1 MRLLAL
7 DTSSLA
13 CAVGVTIDGHV
24 VARDEQQP
32 REHTRILMPMIRAAL
47 AEAGTNI
54 SELDAIVLG
63 NGPGSFIGMRIGAS
77 VAQGLAFGASIGI
90 VPVSSMAAVAAE
102 AGSDGDTVAVTQDAH
117 MHEVYFG
124 LYRIDAAG
132 LPVELLPERLQ
143 PQEAITELE
152 HHSNVT
158 AAGFGWQRYPTLLE
172 VNRQWIHAVSD
183 SHYPVAR
190 QLLRLGIA
198 AYSARGAM
206 APEAIDP
213 AYLRREVAQKP
224 APPAP

>member
-13 CAVGVTIDGHV
+13 CAVGVTVDGHV

-47 AEAGTNI
+47 AEAGTRL

-77 VAQGLAFGASIGI
+77 VAQGLAFGAGIGI

-124 LYRIDAAG
+124 LYRIDDAG
-132 LPVELLPERLQ
+132 LPAELLPERLQ
-143 PQEAITELE
+143 AQEPIAELE
-152 HHSNVT
+152 RHTNVT
-158 AAGFGWQRYPTLLE
+158 AAGYGWQRYPTLLE
-172 VNRQWIHAVSD
+172 VNRRWIHTVSD
-183 SHYPVAR
+183 SHYPVAH
-190 QLLRLGIA
+190 QLLKLGIA
-198 AYSARGAM
+198 AYSAGGAM

-213 AYLRREVAQKP
+213 AYLRQKVAEKP
-224 APPAP
+224 HPAKP